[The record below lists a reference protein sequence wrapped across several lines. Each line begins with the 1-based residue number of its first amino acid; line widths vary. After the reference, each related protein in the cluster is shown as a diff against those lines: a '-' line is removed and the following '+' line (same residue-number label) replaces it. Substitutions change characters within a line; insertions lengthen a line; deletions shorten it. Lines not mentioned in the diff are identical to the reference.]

1 MSRDGDKRTYEFLR
15 ELTDRIISGGLIA
28 REEADRIADLHTH
41 EEVVMLICHATMLR
55 HCFKGS
61 QIELCAIVN
70 AKSGRCT
77 EDCIFCAQSARYPT
91 EVQSYPL
98 LEAAAVI
105 DTARDAERSGAVR
118 FGIVTSGRGIGS
130 GRELASLCA
139 SIEGICSETRLKP
152 CASLGIAGDGQMRRL
167 REAGLQRYHHNL
179 ETAESRFPLVCTSHP
194 YQERLDTIHAAKR
207 AGLEVCAGGVFGLGE
222 SPRQRVE
229 LALALRE
236 LDVDSVPLNFLNPV
250 RGTPAE
256 QYPLMAP
263 LEMLTIIALFRFVL
277 PGKDIRV
284 CGGREYVL
292 RTLQPLMYL
301 AGANGTMT
309 GNYLTTGGRNPDID
323 SKEIEDLALEVLC
336 PEDGPENQGSA
347 ERRPQRINHKGRR
360 GGRNHPG

>member
-1 MSRDGDKRTYEFLR
+1 MSGDGDKRTYEFLR

-55 HCFKGS
+55 NCFKGS

-91 EVQSYPL
+91 EVRSYPL

-105 DTARDAERSGAVR
+105 DSARDAERSGAVR

-130 GRELASLCA
+130 AGELAGVFA
-139 SIEGICSETRLKP
+139 AIEGICSETRLKP

-179 ETAESRFPLVCTSHP
+179 ETAESYFPLVCSSHA
-194 YQERLDTIHAAKR
+194 YQERFDTIRAAKQ
-207 AGLEVCAGGVFGLGE
+207 AGLEVCAGGILGLGE

-236 LDVDSVPLNFLNPV
+236 LDVDSVPLNFLTPV

-256 QYPLMAP
+256 QFPLMAP
-263 LEMLTIIALFRFVL
+263 LEILAIIALFRFVL
-277 PGKDIRV
+277 PEKDIRV
-284 CGGREYVL
+284 CGGREYGL

-301 AGANGTMT
+301 AGANATMT
-309 GNYLTTGGRNPDID
+309 GNYLTTSGRNPDTD
-323 SKEIEDLALEVLC
+323 RKEIEDLALAVLSPDDL
-336 PEDGPENQGSA
+336 PEGRGSSEMRRRIKDA
-347 ERRPQRINHKGRR
+347 ERR
-360 GGRNHPG
+360 GGRRHPG

>member
-1 MSRDGDKRTYEFLR
+1 MSHTGDKRTYEFLR
-15 ELTDRIISGGLIA
+15 ELTERIICGGVIA
-28 REEADRIADLHTH
+28 REEAERIAALHTH

-55 HCFKGS
+55 NCFKGV

-91 EVQSYPL
+91 EVRSYPL

-105 DTARDAERSGAVR
+105 DRAREAERSGAVR

-130 GRELASLCA
+130 GGELANLCA
-139 SIEGICSETRLKP
+139 SIEGICSGTRLKP
-152 CASLGIAGDGQMRRL
+152 CASLGVAGNDQMRRL

-179 ETAESRFPLVCTSHP
+179 ETAESLFPLVCSSHS
-194 YQERLDTIHAAKR
+194 YQDRRDTIHAAKQ
-207 AGLEVCAGGVFGLGE
+207 AGMEVCAGGIFGLGE

-229 LALALRE
+229 LAFALRE

-256 QYPLMAP
+256 QYPLIAP
-263 LEMLTIIALFRFVL
+263 LEILSIIALFRFVL

-284 CGGREYVL
+284 CGGREISL

-301 AGANGTMT
+301 AGANATMT

-323 SKEIEDLALEVLC
+323 IKEIEDLALEVLYQPNGYESQC
-336 PEDGPENQGSA
+336 SA
-347 ERRPQRINHKGRR
+347 ERGPLRINDKGKG
-360 GGRNHPG
+360 GGRQHPG